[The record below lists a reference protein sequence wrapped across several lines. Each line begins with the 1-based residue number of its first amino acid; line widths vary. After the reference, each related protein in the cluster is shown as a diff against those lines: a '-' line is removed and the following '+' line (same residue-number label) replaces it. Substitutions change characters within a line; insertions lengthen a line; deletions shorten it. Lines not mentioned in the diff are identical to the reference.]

1 MTRENHMQT
10 STQTESPITS
20 IAQIGAREGQSV
32 TIRGWLYNLR
42 ESGKL
47 LFPIFRDGTGTIQG
61 VAPKSQLPPE
71 TFETLKHLTQES
83 AVVVT
88 GKVRADKRAPGGYE
102 LDVSDVQVV
111 QRVPEEDPFPI
122 SLKEHGVDFLMEHRH
137 LWVRTPRQAA
147 ILRTRAEIVKA
158 ARDFLDSNGF
168 TLTDP
173 PILTPAACEGT
184 TTLFPVDYFDE
195 QAYLTQSGQ
204 LYIEA
209 TAMALGKVY
218 SFGPT
223 FRAEKSKTR
232 RHLTE
237 FWMVEPEIA
246 YATLDDL
253 MKLAEDFI
261 SFLVARCLEHR
272 RADLAVIGRDVTK
285 LENIR
290 TPFPRI
296 SYDDAVDILHKGFAD
311 GKIETKFEWG
321 GDFGSPDETYI
332 SSQFDRPVMVH
343 RYPAKVKAFYME
355 PDPQRPEL
363 ALCVDVLAPEGYGE
377 IIGGSQRMSSYEL
390 LLQRI
395 HEHNLPESA
404 FKWYLDLRRYGGV
417 PHAGFGMG
425 IERAVAWICGLEHVR
440 ETIPFA
446 RTLHR
451 IYP

>member
-1 MTRENHMQT
+1 MQNYPIPK
-10 STQTESPITS
+10 SQNQLMSPVTTIVE
-20 IAQIGAREGQSV
+20 IGKHEGQNV

-47 LFPIFRDGTGTIQG
+47 LFPQFRDGSGVIQG
-61 VAPKSQLPPE
+61 VVAKNAVPAEVFDSIKG
-71 TFETLKHLTQES
+71 LTQES
-83 AVVVT
+83 SVIVE

-102 LDVSDVQVV
+102 LDVQNVQVL
-111 QRVPEEDPFPI
+111 QKVPENDPFPI

-137 LWVRTPRQAA
+137 LWMRTPRQAA
-147 ILRTRAEIVKA
+147 ILRVRAEIIKA
-158 ARDFLDSNGF
+158 ARDFFDERGF

-195 QAYLTQSGQ
+195 QAFLTQSGQ
-204 LYIEA
+204 LYAEA

-237 FWMVEPEIA
+237 FWMVEPEVA
-246 YATLDDL
+246 YATLDDI
-253 MKLAEDFI
+253 MEVAEGLI
-261 SFLVARCLEHR
+261 SFLVKRCLEKR
-272 RADLAVIGRDVTK
+272 RADLQTIGRDVSK
-285 LENIR
+285 LEKIEP
-290 TPFPRI
+290 PFPRI
-296 SYDDAVDILHKGFAD
+296 SYDEAVKMLEEAHAKGAL
-311 GKIETKFEWG
+311 ENKFEYG
-321 GDFGSPDETYI
+321 GDLGSPDETYI
-332 SSQFDRPVMVH
+332 SSQFDKPVMVH

-355 PDPQRPEL
+355 PDPQNPDL

-377 IIGGSQRMSSYEL
+377 IIGGSQRMASYEL
-390 LLQRI
+390 LLKRI
-395 HEHNLPESA
+395 HEHGLPEEA
-404 FKWYLDLRRYGGV
+404 FKWYLDLRKYGSV
-417 PHAGFGMG
+417 PHSGFGMG

-451 IYP
+451 LYP